1 MWQAITCVC
10 LFACYLVDMITPRFS
25 YVYQLEEKKCKSRE
39 RNRFAL
45 MPLLVKR
52 FDLDYGRGDGLPL
65 PPRNG
70 GVGLRQG
77 TGLQLQDKETC
88 RPPSRRPVRSSSSG
102 ARRGALPAAMACAVI
117 MRVRCPGLPCEATGA
132 SVCCEHVSAGFGI
145 PACATGRMGTRGAAR
160 KLGCSGRPEPC

>member
-1 MWQAITCVC
+1 
-10 LFACYLVDMITPRFS
+10 
-25 YVYQLEEKKCKSRE
+25 
-39 RNRFAL
+39 

-88 RPPSRRPVRSSSSG
+88 RPPSRPVRSWSTSSG
-102 ARRGALPAAMACAVI
+102 ARCGALPAAMACAVI

-132 SVCCEHVSAGFGI
+132 CRSLRTCLGRGRLWDPSVCDREDGNTERSTKTRLLGQTGTMLISCMSGYCSSSPGE
-145 PACATGRMGTRGAAR
+145 TGR
-160 KLGCSGRPEPC
+160 